1 MFDIRLALRVMRRQP
16 GFTLVSVTL
25 IALAIAATTS
35 IFSVVNSVVLEPL
48 PSVKMDGLVVI
59 SNEVVHSGPPWKEWA
74 LPHVPFRPRGAPSE
88 TSS

>member
-35 IFSVVNSVVLEPL
+35 IYSVVNSVVLEPL
-48 PSVKMDGLVVI
+48 PSVKMDGLVRVFEYDARRARTMPVLSKSTYYACDAI
-59 SNEVVHSGPPWKEWA
+59 EA
-74 LPHVPFRPRGAPSE
+74 LRR
-88 TSS
+88 